1 MSGHSKWSTI
11 KHQKGA
17 ADAKRGVIFTKISR
31 DITLA
36 VRDGGGD
43 PDMNFR
49 LRLMLDKAKSNNMP
63 QESISRAVKRGTGE
77 GGDGDEKLEEIVYEG
92 YGPGGGAIL
101 IQAVTT
107 NRNRTAADVRS
118 TFARGGGNLG
128 ESGCVAWNFETRGVI
143 ALEISD
149 ESRAEELGLMAIDAG
164 ADDIS
169 IEDGVLEILTAP
181 EVLLAV
187 QKALQEEGISPDSSE
202 ISMIPKT
209 TVTLEEAA
217 AEQTLKLLDNLE
229 DLDDVQKAYTSADFT
244 KIAAG
249 RPLRRAA
256 AILVKAAAWPGILRP
271 GESLRWR
278 LRMNPELKNLVSWP
292 STPGRTTSALKT
304 VCWRY

>member
-31 DITLA
+31 DIALA
-36 VRDGGGD
+36 VRDGGGSD

-77 GGDGDEKLEEIVYEG
+77 GGEGAEQLEEMIYEG

-118 TFARGGGNLG
+118 TFAKGGGNLG

-209 TVTLEEAA
+209 TVTLEEGA

-229 DLDDVQKAYTSADFT
+229 DLDDVQKAYTSADF
-244 KIAAG
+244 
-249 RPLRRAA
+249 P
-256 AILVKAAAWPGILRP
+256 
-271 GESLRWR
+271 
-278 LRMNPELKNLVSWP
+278 PEVLE
-292 STPGRTTSALKT
+292 RYRSAN
-304 VCWRY
+304 